1 MGDVPAGPVVRMLRS
16 HCWGCQGH
24 SLVRELR
31 SHRLNSQKQLL
42 KMDWSPFMP
51 RKHHVN
57 VSHVVSTFHAE
68 YVCKYVSH
76 SLLLT
81 CSVSATENLC
91 LAPAHHLPP
100 RSLPHHHSCN
110 FNIPLGGAFV
120 TLASEPLFS
129 AIFLFCCSSAG
140 HCHPHTRGRASF
152 PNLHLWP
159 PVVTVLLHLLT
170 SSRMLL

>member
-1 MGDVPAGPVVRMLRS
+1 MCPLAQWL
-16 HCWGCQGH
+16 GCCDLTVGARGH

-31 SHRLNSQKQLL
+31 SHRLNSQKKQPQDGLVTIYAP
-42 KMDWSPFMP
+42 KAS
-51 RKHHVN
+51 RERE
-57 VSHVVSTFHAE
+57 SRVSTFHAE

-76 SLLLT
+76 SLLT

-100 RSLPHHHSCN
+100 RFSSHHHSCN
-110 FNIPLGGAFV
+110 FNIPSGGALV

-159 PVVTVLLHLLT
+159 PVVTVSYFTCSLLL
-170 SSRMLL
+170 RMLL